1 LIARCPQCQTRY
13 RIAREKIGS
22 QGARI
27 RCSGCQT
34 IFRVQAPPEEP
45 TPAGNPTPAPA
56 AVLPP
61 LARALVAETDAAL
74 AKGIAELLVARRI
87 AADVVESGSQALL
100 RIYRHRPDLVVLGGH
115 LPGIG
120 APAIAELLRRTA
132 ELRDLP
138 TIRVAPPDEPA
149 GAPEFEA
156 GATLEP
162 GDVPGG
168 LGPILDRLGIGQPA
182 VRPAAP
188 APPARTAPAPP
199 VRIAPAPPA
208 RIAPAPPRPAPAPG
222 SPPAATPAPAAMPG
236 RARSA
241 TSADPEVAKAERLA
255 RITVSD
261 IILYNERKFAAAAGT
276 GKVAEALASELAEAR
291 QHFDSRVPA
300 EVRSAR
306 DFLVEELQ
314 RRASLH
320 RG

>member
-13 RIAREKIGS
+13 RIAREKLGP

-34 IFRVQAPPEEP
+34 IFRVQAPAEEP
-45 TPAGNPTPAPA
+45 APQSNPAPAPA
-56 AVLPP
+56 ALPP
-61 LARALVAETDAAL
+61 LARALVAEADAAL
-74 AKGIAELLVARRI
+74 AKAIAELLATRRI
-87 AADVVESGSQALL
+87 AADLVDSGAQALL
-100 RIYRHRPDLVVLGGH
+100 RIFRRRPDLVVLGGH
-115 LPGIG
+115 LPGVG
-120 APAIAELLRRTA
+120 APVIAELLRRTA

-138 TIRVAPPDEPA
+138 TIRVAPADEPA

-168 LGPILDRLGIGQPA
+168 LGPILERLGIGRSAIPP
-182 VRPAAP
+182 RPAAP
-188 APPARTAPAPP
+188 A
-199 VRIAPAPPA
+199 
-208 RIAPAPPRPAPAPG
+208 APPRPQPVPSRPVPA
-222 SPPAATPAPAAMPG
+222 PAPAAVSPAPAAVPG

-241 TSADPEVAKAERLA
+241 QAGDPEVAKAERLA

-261 IILYNERKFAAAAGT
+261 IILYNERKFAAAAPT
-276 GKVAEALASELAEAR
+276 GKVAEALAAELAEAR

-300 EVRSAR
+300 EVRSSR

-314 RRASLH
+314 RRASVH